1 MGRPNVPRSV
11 HPQGRL
17 LRCCMRSR
25 PSVSRTKQN
34 ELNTGIN
41 RTVTTGT
48 IFLCARILPVRTSH
62 LPPVLLARRS
72 TSLQRLRLYQFIP
85 CLFFFHIH
93 LTSLAIMTA
102 DQLMLF
108 LESQLHWKTKVSY
121 RSCCVNTCG
130 LQQVS
135 EC

>member
-1 MGRPNVPRSV
+1 MSLEVFIRRVVCSV
-11 HPQGRL
+11 AA
-17 LRCCMRSR
+17 CCMRS

-34 ELNTGIN
+34 ELQPRHLSDSYDRNYIP
-41 RTVTTGT
+41 
-48 IFLCARILPVRTSH
+48 ILPVLTSH

-72 TSLQRLRLYQFIP
+72 TSLQRLRLCQFIP
-85 CLFFFHIH
+85 LPFFFFHVP

-130 LQQVS
+130 LQEVS

>member
-1 MGRPNVPRSV
+1 MSLEVFIRRVVCSV
-11 HPQGRL
+11 AVCAKVLAYHEP
-17 LRCCMRSR
+17 
-25 PSVSRTKQN
+25 SRTN
-34 ELNTGIN
+34 SNTGIN

-62 LPPVLLARRS
+62 LPPVLLSRRS
-72 TSLQRLRLYQFIP
+72 TSLQRLLLYQFIP
-85 CLFFFHIH
+85 CLFFFFFHVQ

-108 LESQLHWKTKVSY
+108 LVSQLHWKTKVSY
-121 RSCCVNTCG
+121 RSGCVNTCG